1 MPVNRAPA
9 FMLLEQMDLFCVPS
23 PPEPEIEPAK
33 SRSRHE
39 PQGKIYNLDEYFRT
53 INQIVFKNALA
64 PCVLRWSRNRWQL
77 TLGICDTKRK
87 VITLNTSLDDA
98 RVPDVVVAAVMHHEM
113 LHLHFGISE
122 GPDGRRRVH
131 TPQFRAAEKLFPG
144 YAESEKWVEE
154 NWPLRG
160 RPAKRPR
167 PTAQSFL
174 AYLALMYA

>member
-1 MPVNRAPA
+1 MSRAPA
-9 FMLLEQMDLFCVPS
+9 FMLLEQMDLFALAPPPVP
-23 PPEPEIEPAK
+23 PIDPAL

-53 INQIVFKNALA
+53 INQVVFKNMLM
-64 PCVLRWSRNRWQL
+64 PPVLRWSRNRWHS
-77 TLGICDTKRK
+77 TLGICDTKRW
-87 VITLNTSLDDA
+87 VITLNTALDDA
-98 RVPDVVVAAVMHHEM
+98 RVPDVVVASIMHHEM

-144 YAESEKWVEE
+144 YVESEKWVDE

-167 PTAQSFL
+167 PVTQNFL
-174 AYLALMYA
+174 AYLALMYS

>member
-1 MPVNRAPA
+1 MSRAPA
-9 FMLLEQMDLFCVPS
+9 FMLLEQMDLFSVP
-23 PPEPEIEPAK
+23 PPPVPAIDPAK

-39 PQGKIYNLDEYFRT
+39 PKGKIYDLDDYFRT
-53 INQIVFKNALA
+53 INQIVFKNTLT
-64 PCVLRWSRNRWQL
+64 PPVLRWSRNRWHQ
-77 TLGICDTKRK
+77 TLGICDTKRS

-144 YAESEKWVEE
+144 FTESEKWIEE

-167 PTAQSFL
+167 PVSQSFL

>member
-1 MPVNRAPA
+1 MSRAPA
-9 FMLLEQMDLFCVPS
+9 FMLLEQLDFFAVP
-23 PPEPEIEPAK
+23 PPPAPEIDPAK

-39 PQGKIYNLDEYFRT
+39 PQGKVYDLDEYFRT
-53 INQIVFKNALA
+53 INRVVFKNALA
-64 PCVLRWSRNRWQL
+64 APVLRWSRNRWRF
-77 TLGICDTKRK
+77 TLGICDTKRR

-98 RVPDVVVAAVMHHEM
+98 RVPDVVVAAIVHHEM

-144 YAESEKWVEE
+144 YTESEKWVAE

-160 RPAKRPR
+160 RPAKRAR
-167 PTAQSFL
+167 QIEKSFL
-174 AYLALMYA
+174 TYLTLMYP

>member
-1 MPVNRAPA
+1 
-9 FMLLEQMDLFCVPS
+9 MLLEQLDMFVAML
-23 PPEPEIEPAK
+23 PPASAIESAQ

-39 PQGKIYNLDEYFRT
+39 PKGKVYNLDEYFRT
-53 INQIVFKNALA
+53 INRIVFKNTLA
-64 PCVLRWSRNRWQL
+64 SPVLRWSRNRWRY
-77 TLGICDTKRK
+77 TLGICDTKRC

-98 RVPDVVVAAVMHHEM
+98 RVPDVVVAAIMHHEM

-144 YAESEKWVEE
+144 FAESEKWVNE

-167 PTAQSFL
+167 PVEQTFL
-174 AYLALMYA
+174 SYLMLMYP

>member
-1 MPVNRAPA
+1 
-9 FMLLEQMDLFCVPS
+9 MLLEQLDLFCVP
-23 PPEPEIEPAK
+23 PPPVPLIDPAQ

-39 PQGKIYNLDEYFRT
+39 PKGKIYDLDEYFRT
-53 INQIVFKNALA
+53 INHVVFKNTLV
-64 PCVLRWSRNRWQL
+64 PPVLRWSRNRWQY
-77 TLGICDTKRK
+77 TLGLCDTKRR

-98 RVPDVVVAAVMHHEM
+98 RVPDVVVASVMHHEM

-144 YAESEKWVEE
+144 FAESEKWVEE

-167 PTAQSFL
+167 PVTQSFL
-174 AYLALMYA
+174 AYLALMYS